1 MKQGLI
7 LKFHENLS
15 AFAPSTYIE
24 NFESNLPLFA
34 KNNTVK
40 IFIRKVES
48 AENKIYASLLNKD
61 VSVFDNIN
69 ETSPFLSIFD
79 EEALIFKR
87 IGGKGCLHS
96 KIKIGNFVKCIISHV
111 KDYGALV
118 DITIHEEKVTGFILT
133 SNLLKEKKGYKIGV
147 EINCQILDIDY
158 EKEILDLREVEYE
171 KEKFEKLA
179 SKENYLFEKIKKI
192 NVLKKENVKFNEGK
206 VLLSKES
213 YIICS
218 LSQFPKIIFLLESR

>member
-7 LKFHENLS
+7 LKFHDNLS

-40 IFIRKVES
+40 LFIRKVES
-48 AENKIYASLLNKD
+48 ADNKIYASMLQKD
-61 VSVFDNIN
+61 ITVFDNIN
-69 ETSPFLSIFD
+69 ETSPFLSIFE

-118 DITIHEEKVTGFILT
+118 DISLNEDKVTGFILT
-133 SNLLKEKKGYKIGV
+133 TNLVKEKKGYKVGE
-147 EINCQILDIDY
+147 EIKCQILDIDY
-158 EKEILDLREVEYE
+158 EKEILDLREVEFE
-171 KEKFEKLA
+171 QEKFEKLTA
-179 SKENYLFEKIKKI
+179 KENYLFEKIKKI
-192 NVLKKENVKFNEGK
+192 NVLKKETVKFNEGK

-213 YIICS
+213 YVICC
-218 LSQFPKIIFLLESR
+218 LNQFPKVIILLESK